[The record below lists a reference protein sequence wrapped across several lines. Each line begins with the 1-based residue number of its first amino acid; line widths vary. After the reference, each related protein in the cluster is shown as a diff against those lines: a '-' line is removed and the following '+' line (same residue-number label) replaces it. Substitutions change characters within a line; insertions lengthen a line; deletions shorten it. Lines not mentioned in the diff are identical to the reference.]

1 MHSLLLKKGKHVFFT
16 INIFLNLKDA
26 KGRSTFCIKFK
37 EGFFVFF
44 SSCSFVNLFK
54 SKHSDAEVSNGG
66 LSFIILLDRASLSLR
81 RSIET
86 PFFFRYY
93 YYQKKKSSWFYTI
106 TWNQIRFFGRFSVR
120 YFILGNSI
128 PSVKVRHGL
137 SDLTMRRC
145 TRIEFVFNQSRN
157 LPVLSLHHAQ
167 GISTQCRFS
176 GLGCI

>member
-37 EGFFVFF
+37 EGFFVF

-81 RSIET
+81 RSVET
-86 PFFFRYY
+86 FFFFFYITTI
-93 YYQKKKSSWFYTI
+93 KKKKL
-106 TWNQIRFFGRFSVR
+106 V
-120 YFILGNSI
+120 IL
-128 PSVKVRHGL
+128 H
-137 SDLTMRRC
+137 D
-145 TRIEFVFNQSRN
+145 N
-157 LPVLSLHHAQ
+157 LKPNPIFWPVLSPLFHP
-167 GISTQCRFS
+167 R
-176 GLGCI
+176 

>member
-81 RSIET
+81 RSVET
-86 PFFFRYY
+86 FFFFFYITTI
-93 YYQKKKSSWFYTI
+93 KKKKL
-106 TWNQIRFFGRFSVR
+106 V
-120 YFILGNSI
+120 IL
-128 PSVKVRHGL
+128 H
-137 SDLTMRRC
+137 D
-145 TRIEFVFNQSRN
+145 N
-157 LPVLSLHHAQ
+157 LKPNPIFWPVLSPLFHP
-167 GISTQCRFS
+167 R
-176 GLGCI
+176 

>member
-81 RSIET
+81 RSVET
-86 PFFFRYY
+86 FFFFFILLLS
-93 YYQKKKSSWFYTI
+93 KKKKL
-106 TWNQIRFFGRFSVR
+106 V
-120 YFILGNSI
+120 IL
-128 PSVKVRHGL
+128 H
-137 SDLTMRRC
+137 D
-145 TRIEFVFNQSRN
+145 N
-157 LPVLSLHHAQ
+157 LKPNPIFWPVLSPLFHP
-167 GISTQCRFS
+167 R
-176 GLGCI
+176 

>member
-81 RSIET
+81 RSVET
-86 PFFFRYY
+86 FFFFLFYN
-93 YYQKKKSSWFYTI
+93 YQKKKL
-106 TWNQIRFFGRFSVR
+106 V
-120 YFILGNSI
+120 IL
-128 PSVKVRHGL
+128 H
-137 SDLTMRRC
+137 D
-145 TRIEFVFNQSRN
+145 N
-157 LPVLSLHHAQ
+157 LKPNPIFWPVLSPLFHP
-167 GISTQCRFS
+167 R
-176 GLGCI
+176 

>member
-81 RSIET
+81 RSVET
-86 PFFFRYY
+86 FFFFYITTI
-93 YYQKKKSSWFYTI
+93 KKKKL
-106 TWNQIRFFGRFSVR
+106 V
-120 YFILGNSI
+120 IL
-128 PSVKVRHGL
+128 H
-137 SDLTMRRC
+137 D
-145 TRIEFVFNQSRN
+145 N
-157 LPVLSLHHAQ
+157 LKPNPIFWPVLSPLFHP
-167 GISTQCRFS
+167 R
-176 GLGCI
+176 

>member
-81 RSIET
+81 RSVET
-86 PFFFRYY
+86 FFFFYITTI
-93 YYQKKKSSWFYTI
+93 KKKKARDF
-106 TWNQIRFFGRFSVR
+106 
-120 YFILGNSI
+120 
-128 PSVKVRHGL
+128 
-137 SDLTMRRC
+137 
-145 TRIEFVFNQSRN
+145 TR
-157 LPVLSLHHAQ
+157 
-167 GISTQCRFS
+167 
-176 GLGCI
+176 

>member
-81 RSIET
+81 RSVET
-86 PFFFRYY
+86 FFFFILLLS
-93 YYQKKKSSWFYTI
+93 KKKKL
-106 TWNQIRFFGRFSVR
+106 V
-120 YFILGNSI
+120 IL
-128 PSVKVRHGL
+128 H
-137 SDLTMRRC
+137 D
-145 TRIEFVFNQSRN
+145 N
-157 LPVLSLHHAQ
+157 LKPNPIFWPVLSPLFHP
-167 GISTQCRFS
+167 R
-176 GLGCI
+176 

>member
-81 RSIET
+81 RSVET
-86 PFFFRYY
+86 FFFFFLYY
-93 YYQKKKSSWFYTI
+93 YYQKKKL
-106 TWNQIRFFGRFSVR
+106 V
-120 YFILGNSI
+120 IL
-128 PSVKVRHGL
+128 H
-137 SDLTMRRC
+137 D
-145 TRIEFVFNQSRN
+145 N
-157 LPVLSLHHAQ
+157 LKPNPIFWPVLSPLFHP
-167 GISTQCRFS
+167 R
-176 GLGCI
+176 

>member
-81 RSIET
+81 RSVET
-86 PFFFRYY
+86 FFFFLILLLS
-93 YYQKKKSSWFYTI
+93 KKKSSWFYTI
-106 TWNQIRFFGRFSVR
+106 PWNQIRFFGRFSVR
-120 YFILGNSI
+120 YFILGNLI
-128 PSVKVRHGL
+128 PSVKVGHVL